1 MVSQTYELENRR
13 TYHCTV
19 MQKVS
24 IGGDVKIHR
33 RLQGQNNL
41 SPTESVKHFAPFTE
55 LCTFIKNK
63 HVFPCRVSP

>member
-24 IGGDVKIHR
+24 IGGGCED
-33 RLQGQNNL
+33 
-41 SPTESVKHFAPFTE
+41 SPTFTGPKQPFTNRKRE
-55 LCTFIKNK
+55 TFCSVHGALHFHKE
-63 HVFPCRVSP
+63 